1 MPEVLIYAIPADY
14 HVHAVTWGLGHF
26 GVACQVWV
34 PGDLPDR
41 ATLSVEFGGEGRSIR
56 LRQGEHLHALDDVQ
70 LIWNRRVAMPRAP
83 DWAAETDREFIEDEC
98 KELVNGLR
106 HLLGR
111 TVTTI
116 NPLPDQASAA
126 RKLVQIGEAR
136 NAGFLTVPTLVSND
150 YDEIRNFAAKYG
162 PVVAKP
168 FRVAAWKQGDDIY
181 TAHTVTLLEPRE
193 EWRREIELCPQ
204 IYQQRVAKQK
214 EVRVIAFGRQR
225 FAADIV
231 NVGPASD
238 DLRYDM
244 RRQSVEYR
252 RVEIPQDVER
262 GIGDYMSALGILYG
276 AFDFIVDEAG
286 RWIFLECNESGQF
299 LFLEVAIPD
308 LGLLDAFCRW
318 MCELMAIPGIDSV
331 AAIRLDDF
339 SRSGLQERQVERD
352 WEVHKR
358 GVVRTGLMLEEIP
371 RSAER

>member
-1 MPEVLIYAIPADY
+1 MSNVLIYAIPADY

-41 ATLSVEFGGEGRSIR
+41 ATLSVEFGDAGRSIR
-56 LRQGEHLHALDDVQ
+56 LRQGEHIYALDDIQ
-70 LIWNRRVAMPRAP
+70 LIWNRRVAMPQAP
-83 DWAAETDREFIEDEC
+83 SWAAETDGKFIEDEC

-111 TVTTI
+111 SVPTI
-116 NPLPDQASAA
+116 NPPLEQAAAA
-126 RKLVQIGEAR
+126 RKLVQIEEAR
-136 NAGFLTVPTLVSND
+136 RAGFITVPTMVSND
-150 YDEIRNFAAKYG
+150 YDEICRFRAEHG
-162 PVVAKP
+162 PIVAKP
-168 FRVAAWKQGDDIY
+168 FRVAAWKQGDAIY
-181 TAHTVTLLEPRE
+181 TAHTVTLPEPRE
-193 EWRREIELCPQ
+193 EWRRELELCPQ

-214 EVRVIAFGRQR
+214 EVRVIAFGRHR
-225 FAADIV
+225 FAAEIV

-244 RRQSVEYR
+244 RKQSVEYR
-252 RVEIPQDVER
+252 QVEVPRDVER
-262 GIGDYMSALGILYG
+262 GIAIYMGALGILYG

-331 AAIRLDDF
+331 EPIRLDDF
-339 SRSGLQERQVERD
+339 SRSGVQERQAQRD

-358 GVVRTGLMLEEIP
+358 GVVRTGLMLEDSP
-371 RSAER
+371 HSVDS